1 MRFIK
6 KRHQFPVDSILK
18 YYLQIFFSFTIL
30 FIALTSSGCTRLY
43 FGPNN
48 VPKFST
54 TQPNELGPTVSVWED
69 GLRTAG
75 DRNEFEWWYLDAK
88 LDDGSV
94 LVTYFWKVHFIGD
107 QYFIGFNYRDKD
119 GNDFF
124 KLKYFRSKV
133 VSFSSDSCDV
143 VYGNNSFKGNLQNY
157 TIKIDPDDFDGI
169 GINLNLKS
177 TLKPYRPQDGI
188 IKAGDDYFAWLSAV
202 PNGVVSGDLIVN
214 GEKTRLSGSGYHD
227 HNWGNTPLQYLFDN
241 WVWFRG
247 EIEDKTIVAAVL
259 YMTDK
264 RGGYDVPILYIADSS
279 KVHVNKFGEDGLY
292 TRKSTRITD
301 LYNKHNEPLF
311 RELDMITEDGFKVNI
326 IGHSVIDNS
335 NLFKRGRMPYPIRL
349 AMGAAKIDPFY
360 TRFDSEMSLSI
371 EGETPKTGFGVFEIM
386 DLK

>member
-1 MRFIK
+1 M
-6 KRHQFPVDSILK
+6 DSILK
-18 YYLQIFFSFTIL
+18 PHLKIFFSFLI
-30 FIALTSSGCTRLY
+30 FCIALTSSGCTRLY

-54 TQPNELGPTVSVWED
+54 TQPNELGPTVGVWED
-69 GLRTAG
+69 GLRTSG

-124 KLKYFRSKV
+124 KLKYFRSRD
-133 VSFSSDSCDV
+133 VSFSPDSCDV

-157 TIKIDPDDFDGI
+157 TVKIDPDDFDGI

-202 PNGVVSGDLIVN
+202 PNGVVSGDLVVN
-214 GEKTRLSGSGYHD
+214 GESTKLSGSGYHD
-227 HNWGNTPLQYLFDN
+227 HNWGNTPLQYLFDD

-292 TRKSTRITD
+292 TKKSTRITD

-311 RELDMITEDGFKVNI
+311 RELDMITEDGFRVNI
-326 IGHSVIDNS
+326 IGNSVLDNS

-371 EGETPKTGFGVFEIM
+371 DGKAPKTGFGVFEIM